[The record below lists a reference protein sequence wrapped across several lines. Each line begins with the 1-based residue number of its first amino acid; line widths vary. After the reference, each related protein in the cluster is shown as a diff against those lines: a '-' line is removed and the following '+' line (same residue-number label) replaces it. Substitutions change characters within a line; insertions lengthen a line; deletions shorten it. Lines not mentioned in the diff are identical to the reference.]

1 MSLAQKHFLAVVVW
15 CALLGAAY
23 LVLGDQL
30 KPKVAQV
37 GAGASEVLIPRSRD
51 GHFYVAGR
59 IGAHPVNFMVD
70 TGASGVAV
78 NPATARRLSLPRG
91 QPVRVQT
98 AGGSTMAEEV
108 AGQQVAIGGIVV
120 PDVRVLVLPQMTT
133 DALLGQ
139 NVLRYLEV
147 RQMDRQMQLR
157 ARTGE

>member
-1 MSLAQKHFLAVVVW
+1 MSLAQKHFLAALVW

-30 KPKVAQV
+30 RPKVAQV
-37 GAGASEVLIPRSRD
+37 EAGAHEVRIPRSRD

-59 IGAHPVNFMVD
+59 IGGHPVNFMVD
-70 TGASGVAV
+70 TGASSVAV
-78 NPATARRLSLPRG
+78 NPATARQLALPRG
-91 QPVRVQT
+91 QSVRVQT
-98 AGGSTMAEEV
+98 AGGETLAEEV

-147 RQMDRQMQLR
+147 QQTARQMQLR
-157 ARTGE
+157 ARAAY